1 MRGLAAAVLALWLAG
16 CAGTAIIPAK
26 VTYTYPLAGP
36 SGYESVAGTGAVA
49 YLDNGTLEL
58 YLPLFAPGQI
68 KPQRFVFSPA
78 DPTGLL
84 WVERKDQDLQA
95 RMVVQPED
103 VKAADGR
110 VLARLNDGM
119 LLVTF
124 PAKPQYRDL
133 AGKQLWLAS
142 TAGPEEIFTLRGI
155 YWKSK
160 AGFADLA
167 Q

>member
-1 MRGLAAAVLALWLAG
+1 MQRVAVLLLAVWLAG

-36 SGYESVAGTGAVA
+36 AGYESAAGTGAVA

-78 DPTGLL
+78 DPTALL
-84 WVERKDQDLQA
+84 WVERKDPDLQA
-95 RMVVQPED
+95 RMVERPEE

-110 VLARLNDGM
+110 VLARLQNGM

-124 PAKPQYRDL
+124 PDKPQYRDL
-133 AGKQLWLAS
+133 AGKRLWLTS
-142 TAGPEEIFTLRGI
+142 TAGPEEIFILRGV
-155 YWKSK
+155 YWKSP
-160 AGFADLA
+160 AGYADLA